1 MLSSNTV
8 IAGGSGGVAME
19 RSEPESFADEVRTG
33 LLATPKTLPPKY
45 FYDEL
50 GSHLFEA
57 ICALPEYYV
66 ARAESE
72 ILARYGTE
80 MIDELRG
87 PVRLIELGSGD
98 AAKTHYIIE
107 ALLARQ
113 SALQYSPI
121 DISSSALEAS
131 VGRLAEAFPGLRITP
146 RNGDFE
152 RELELLGS
160 DSSDGGSASTL
171 VLFFG
176 STLGNLLPEVASR
189 LLTRIRGSLDAGD
202 ALLIGL
208 DLKKSD
214 EVLIP
219 AYDDALGVTAAF
231 NLNLL
236 VRINREL
243 GGEFDLAGFRH
254 CAVYDDELGR
264 VEMRIESLVDQKVR
278 IRDLDLIV
286 TFSAGEWILSECSYK
301 FDPEQ
306 VADLARNADFEPVR
320 RWTDA
325 NGYFS
330 SNLLRAV

>member
-1 MLSSNTV
+1 
-8 IAGGSGGVAME
+8 
-19 RSEPESFADEVRTG
+19 
-33 LLATPKTLPPKY
+33 
-45 FYDEL
+45 
-50 GSHLFEA
+50 
-57 ICALPEYYV
+57 
-66 ARAESE
+66 
-72 ILARYGTE
+72 
-80 MIDELRG
+80 
-87 PVRLIELGSGD
+87 
-98 AAKTHYIIE
+98 
-107 ALLARQ
+107 
-113 SALQYSPI
+113 
-121 DISSSALEAS
+121 
-131 VGRLAEAFPGLRITP
+131 
-146 RNGDFE
+146 
-152 RELELLGS
+152 
-160 DSSDGGSASTL
+160 L

-278 IRDLDLIV
+278 IRDLDLIK
-286 TFSAGEWILSECSYK
+286 TTEM
-301 FDPEQ
+301 
-306 VADLARNADFEPVR
+306 RNGQGSGIVQ
-320 RWTDA
+320 
-325 NGYFS
+325 S
-330 SNLLRAV
+330 I